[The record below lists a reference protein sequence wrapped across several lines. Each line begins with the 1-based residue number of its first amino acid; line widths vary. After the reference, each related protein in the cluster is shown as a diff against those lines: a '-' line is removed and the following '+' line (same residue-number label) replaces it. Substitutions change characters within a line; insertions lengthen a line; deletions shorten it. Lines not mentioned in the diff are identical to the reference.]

1 MVAFAGMGEVAP
13 KLGEFAARNLLPS
26 VGAGLRFMVSEANR
40 VLHHGLCPGQRGRWG
55 LFLHWRSFLDWRKK
69 MKWSLWIITILLSA
83 GCAGIG
89 PSTVSRD
96 RFDYTEAISDSWKHQ
111 MLLNIIKMRYADA
124 PVFLDVSSVISQYQ
138 IMGQINLAGTFN
150 NNPWGT
156 SQILG
161 GSGQY
166 IDRPTI
172 TYSPVMGDKF
182 ARSLM
187 APFPPAAILSL
198 LQAGYPADLVFR
210 MLVNEVNGIRNRF
223 GGGARARS
231 ADPEFYALNG
241 KMRRIQAAGNIGM
254 RITRKDKEEA
264 AVMVLRGPRDPETE
278 SLSAEVR
285 TILGLDPAA
294 SDFNVVYGAIPRNNH
309 EIAILTRSFFEILV
323 DLAANIEVPDVHV
336 AEKRVGPTFGEKATT
351 GEKVL
356 PLIRVQSSSGNPGDA
371 FISVRYRNVYFWI
384 DDRDL
389 MSKGIFSFLMF
400 ISNLIETGEKG
411 VTPIV
416 TIPTG

>member
-1 MVAFAGMGEVAP
+1 MRCRGVLLLAG
-13 KLGEFAARNLLPS
+13 
-26 VGAGLRFMVSEANR
+26 GL
-40 VLHHGLCPGQRGRWG
+40 
-55 LFLHWRSFLDWRKK
+55 
-69 MKWSLWIITILLSA
+69 ILS

-89 PSTVSRD
+89 PTTVSRD

-111 MLLNIIKMRYADA
+111 MLLNMIKIRYGDA

-138 IMGQINLAGTFN
+138 ISGQLNLGATFN
-150 NNPWGT
+150 NNPWSN

-161 GSGQY
+161 GSGNY
-166 IDRPTI
+166 VDRPTI
-172 TYSPVMGDKF
+172 TYSPILGDKF

-187 APFPPAAILSL
+187 SPVPPPAILSL

-210 MLVNEVNGIRNRF
+210 MMVNEVNGIRNRF
-223 GGGARARS
+223 GGAARARG
-231 ADPEFYALNG
+231 ADPEFYALIG

-264 AVMVLRGPRDPETE
+264 AVMVFRGPRDPETE

-294 SDFNVVYGAIPRNNH
+294 NDFNVVYGAIPRNNH
-309 EIAILTRSFFEILV
+309 EIAILTRSFFEVLI
-323 DLAANIEVPDVHV
+323 DQAANIEVPDVHV
-336 AEKRVGPTFGEKATT
+336 AEKRVNPTFVEKATT

-356 PLIRVQSSSGNPGDA
+356 PLIRIQSSSEKPGDP

-384 DDRDL
+384 DDRDSA
-389 MSKGIFSFLMF
+389 SKGLFSFLMF
-400 ISNLIETGEKG
+400 ISTLIETGEKG
-411 VTPIV
+411 TAPIV
-416 TIPTG
+416 TIPTN

>member
-1 MVAFAGMGEVAP
+1 
-13 KLGEFAARNLLPS
+13 
-26 VGAGLRFMVSEANR
+26 
-40 VLHHGLCPGQRGRWG
+40 
-55 LFLHWRSFLDWRKK
+55 
-69 MKWSLWIITILLSA
+69 MKWSLWVMTILLSA

-111 MLLNIIKMRYADA
+111 MLLNMVKIRYGDS

-138 IMGQINLAGTFN
+138 ISGQVNLGATFN
-150 NNPWGT
+150 NNPWST

-161 GSGQY
+161 GSGNY
-166 IDRPTI
+166 VDRPTI
-172 TYSPVMGDKF
+172 TYSPILGDKF

-187 APFPPAAILSL
+187 APIPPPAILSL

-223 GGGARARS
+223 GGAARARS
-231 ADPEFYALNG
+231 ADPEFYALIG
-241 KMRRIQAAGNIGM
+241 KMRRIQGAGNMGM

-264 AVMVLRGPRDPETE
+264 AVMVLRGPRDPEME
-278 SLSAEVR
+278 SLSNEVR
-285 TILGLDPAA
+285 KILGLDAA
-294 SDFNVVYGAIPRNNH
+294 ANDFHVVYGAIPRNHH
-309 EIAILTRSFFEILV
+309 ELAILTRSFLEVII
-323 DLAANIEVPDVHV
+323 DQAANIEVPDVHV
-336 AEKRVGPTFGEKATT
+336 GEKRVGPTFVEKATT

-356 PLIRVQSSSGNPGDA
+356 PLIRVQSSSGKPGDP
-371 FISVRYRNVYFWI
+371 FISVPYRNVYFWI

-400 ISNLIETGEKG
+400 ISTLIETGEKG
-411 VTPIV
+411 TAPIV